1 MPCPYGRPRS
11 ITTAVATCHTTGST
25 KAAWSAFVSSRNT
38 SASSIPTAPATT
50 PPAPSQRGSTC
61 PSSTPQPNS
70 AVASARANPATRCAS
85 STNGR
90 SMSNTK
96 TARVAVIPASEVAK
110 LRASAHPAPPMNATM
125 STHGKLK
132 RNAQWIAGHVLDRA
146 IAASC
151 AAPSWPARSGWSAP
165 ATTASSEPTSRHD
178 GKTTEREKSRIAPP
192 RLVGLNL
199 APTKRRAILEP
210 ETHPGGERCH
220 AADADPA
227 RRVHR
232 GVDRSRGGRA
242 LVPDRRHHRRTP
254 LLHARD
260 ARLRRLLGGA
270 RPRASGDRVLPHHRL
285 HHDPR
290 QRVHPR
296 GDGRGGA
303 RGRGRSGA
311 GHVLSGG
318 RLLRNLRVR
327 VLRDRGGAGPAPARR
342 ARLVERGDRQCHR
355 CLRDGLFPVARA
367 LQDRG
372 EPQAASPGRDRRG
385 RIDKR
390 GTRKAERGT
399 EGRAPCHVSSAL
411 EACPLCSA
419 FRVSTSA
426 LPYASS
432 GTAPSA
438 SPRSSRTDHRNQTT
452 LAAPHR

>member
-1 MPCPYGRPRS
+1 MPARTGLSPAVPTCRR
-11 ITTAVATCHTTGST
+11 ITPTSPV
-25 KAAWSAFVSSRNT
+25 
-38 SASSIPTAPATT
+38 SAS
-50 PPAPSQRGSTC
+50 
-61 PSSTPQPNS
+61 
-70 AVASARANPATRCAS
+70 
-85 STNGR
+85 
-90 SMSNTK
+90 
-96 TARVAVIPASEVAK
+96 
-110 LRASAHPAPPMNATM
+110 
-125 STHGKLK
+125 GKLK

-285 HHDPR
+285 HYDPR

-342 ARLVERGDRQCHR
+342 AGLVERGDRQR
-355 CLRDGLFPVARA
+355 DRRLRHGLLSVARA
-367 LQDRG
+367 PQDRG

-390 GTRKAERGT
+390 GRRNAEQKGERRVT
-399 EGRAPCHVSSAL
+399 CLPRLKPARSVPR
-411 EACPLCSA
+411 SA
-419 FRVSTSA
+419 FRLPRCRTLPAAPPHPRRRVLPGRST
-426 LPYASS
+426 
-432 GTAPSA
+432 GTR
-438 SPRSSRTDHRNQTT
+438 PRSPPPTDRSSPPPTST
-452 LAAPHR
+452 ARPAAGPPGERGPPRRAAPPG